1 MSEESVSAFDKNRH
15 LLLFILSIYLSIKLH
30 WVGGSLPWWIVLWEQ
45 SEIIPLVL
53 SLPTSGLYLLRV
65 SLVTTRQTFTHSSLS
80 SHRSLVV
87 WGQMSRDLT
96 FLNHVSCIQND
107 ATYSMTIKVSC
118 NSYPD
123 HPEYEYD
130 EYEPPNLLCPPLPLC
145 AELGIGILWVREL
158 LREKER
164 RFKTHL
170 SGEKNL
176 EYFVGQSPGPGWL
189 GDVARAESGQQ
200 RPGPAASAPG
210 HWARPQ
216 SWARLRST
224 DTSLSLSP
232 ASKPSSCLVTQVTGA
247 PWSASWP
254 PLAPGPLTTDPGCHD
269 VLVTTDNTRSRGQ
282 TRHWPPNDVVLPPVQ
297 VKPVNR
303 PSQKDFSDC
312 FNSYFLCALRL
323 VRESWESL
331 WWYDVGCPLALAW
344 GCPMLEDGQRWRV
357 TWWDQGPAR
366 ESADTTSDM
375 WPHHAASSSIFDS
388 FLWNMFFHSKVS

>member
-107 ATYSMTIKVSC
+107 MTIKVSW
-118 NSYPD
+118 NSYPY
-123 HPEYEYD
+123 HPSLFD
-130 EYEPPNLLCPPLPLC
+130 EYEPPNLLCPLC
-145 AELGIGILWVREL
+145 AELGIGILWVWEL

-176 EYFVGQSPGPGWL
+176 EYFVGRVLVLAAWRCGQSWEWAAEAG
-189 GDVARAESGQQ
+189 ARSLSS
-200 RPGPAASAPG
+200 RSLGPASVLSQAPVHRHQPQPLASLKTLLVSRDPG
-210 HWARPQ
+210 DPRPLI
-216 SWARLRST
+216 RL
-224 DTSLSLSP
+224 L
-232 ASKPSSCLVTQVTGA
+232 A
-247 PWSASWP
+247 

-312 FNSYFLCALRL
+312 FHSYFLCALFLMRL

>member
-145 AELGIGILWVREL
+145 A
-158 LREKER
+158 
-164 RFKTHL
+164 
-170 SGEKNL
+170 
-176 EYFVGQSPGPGWL
+176 
-189 GDVARAESGQQ
+189 A
-200 RPGPAASAPG
+200 
-210 HWARPQ
+210 
-216 SWARLRST
+216 
-224 DTSLSLSP
+224 
-232 ASKPSSCLVTQVTGA
+232 
-247 PWSASWP
+247 
-254 PLAPGPLTTDPGCHD
+254 
-269 VLVTTDNTRSRGQ
+269 
-282 TRHWPPNDVVLPPVQ
+282 
-297 VKPVNR
+297 
-303 PSQKDFSDC
+303 
-312 FNSYFLCALRL
+312 LC
-323 VRESWESL
+323 
-331 WWYDVGCPLALAW
+331 
-344 GCPMLEDGQRWRV
+344 
-357 TWWDQGPAR
+357 
-366 ESADTTSDM
+366 
-375 WPHHAASSSIFDS
+375 
-388 FLWNMFFHSKVS
+388 

>member
-176 EYFVGQSPGPGWL
+176 EYFVGQSPGPG
-189 GDVARAESGQQ
+189 
-200 RPGPAASAPG
+200 
-210 HWARPQ
+210 
-216 SWARLRST
+216 
-224 DTSLSLSP
+224 
-232 ASKPSSCLVTQVTGA
+232 
-247 PWSASWP
+247 
-254 PLAPGPLTTDPGCHD
+254 
-269 VLVTTDNTRSRGQ
+269 
-282 TRHWPPNDVVLPPVQ
+282 
-297 VKPVNR
+297 
-303 PSQKDFSDC
+303 
-312 FNSYFLCALRL
+312 
-323 VRESWESL
+323 
-331 WWYDVGCPLALAW
+331 
-344 GCPMLEDGQRWRV
+344 
-357 TWWDQGPAR
+357 
-366 ESADTTSDM
+366 
-375 WPHHAASSSIFDS
+375 
-388 FLWNMFFHSKVS
+388 